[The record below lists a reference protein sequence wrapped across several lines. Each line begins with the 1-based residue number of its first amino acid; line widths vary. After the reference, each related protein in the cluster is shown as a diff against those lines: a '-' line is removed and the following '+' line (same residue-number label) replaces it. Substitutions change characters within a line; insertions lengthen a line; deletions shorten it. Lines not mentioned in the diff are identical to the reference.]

1 MNTLITYIVVSV
13 VTLGVFYTAYIAFL
27 RNEPLFRF
35 NRIYLLSSLFLSY
48 LIPMISFIPDSL
60 SPAILGVSGNRIIPT
75 FTLSLVEIRPGSSYI
90 APQLQLI
97 LFVYIMGVTLFG
109 SRLVIR
115 LLSIRKLRNNSISA
129 NHNGIHIHWC
139 DPDIPPFSFFQAMY
153 LPAGLKD
160 TLHLNEVIRHEQVHI
175 KSLHSFDIVYT
186 QIMQIICWVNPFIPL
201 MEKSLREIHEF
212 EADKAVIHAGADPAA
227 YTKILFSQD
236 KSALAVVLG
245 NNFNYSLIKRR
256 LTMFYKKNTRY
267 TRLKAIVV
275 LPIVASIAIVF
286 AVSCRQATEPIAPPP
301 PPPPPPPPTEMA
313 AATDEVYTV
322 VETMP
327 QFPGGEEARIKYM
340 INAIKY
346 PEAAKKQQ
354 LQGTVYVS
362 FIVEKDG
369 SISDTKVLR
378 GIGKLCDEEA
388 IRVIEAMPKWT
399 PGLQNGKTVRVKFT
413 IPIQFKLN

>member
-1 MNTLITYIVVSV
+1 MNTLITYIVASV
-13 VTLGVFYTAYIAFL
+13 VTLGVFYTAFIAFL

-35 NRIYLLSSLFLSY
+35 NRIYLLASLVLSY
-48 LIPMISFIPDSL
+48 FIPLISLIPDSL
-60 SPAILGVSGNRIIPT
+60 SPAILGVSGNGIIPS
-75 FTLSLVEIRPGSSYI
+75 FNLSLVEISPGSSYI

-97 LFVYIMGVTLFG
+97 LFVYLMGVTLFG

-115 LLSIRKLRNNSISA
+115 LFSIRKLRNNSISA
-129 NHNGIHIHWC
+129 NHNGIHIHWI
-139 DPDIPPFSFFQAMY
+139 DSDIPPFSFFRTMY

-175 KSLHSFDIVYT
+175 NSLHSFDIVFT

-267 TRLKAIVV
+267 ARLKAIVL

-286 AVSCRQATEPIAPPP
+286 AVSCRQATEPIAPP

-340 INAIKY
+340 INTIKY

-399 PGLQNGKTVRVKFT
+399 PGVQNGKTVRVKFT